1 MNGWGVLLII
11 GIVLGLLLVGSM
23 ATEFGDMEQELSQA
37 TTAQDAAESEVEAAK
52 VALETVYNQSNEKDI
67 LIQTLT
73 TERDQSN
80 ADKAALTAKVSGLTD
95 QVASLNTQ
103 ISDLTQKVQTAQQ
116 NLDSQTA
123 NLEQLNQDNQALRS
137 QLEQA
142 QRDLAL
148 QQGLANDVMAVN
160 QRLALEN
167 QSYAQTIQDYNAT
180 EGQQQQAGSVLIP
193 VTSSPAQGQTTNAL
207 SMVGSLLVGMVAVYI
222 FSGLGVRA
230 GFLPRSVKMQVTRE
244 EAQEIL
250 RRRRAKQ

>member
-37 TTAQDAAESEVEAAK
+37 ATAQGAAESEVGEAK
-52 VALETVYNQSNEKDI
+52 FALETVYNQLNEKDG

-80 ADKAALTAKVSGLTD
+80 AHNAVLTAKVSELTD
-95 QVASLNTQ
+95 QVASLNSQ
-103 ISDLTQKVQTAQQ
+103 IGDLTQKVQTAQQ

-123 NLEQLNQDNQALRS
+123 NLEQLNQDNQTLQS

-180 EGQQQQAGSVLIP
+180 EGQQQAGSVLIP
-193 VTSSPAQGQTTNAL
+193 VTSPPMEGKTTNAL

-230 GFLPRSVKMQVTRE
+230 GFLPRSIKMQVTRE

-250 RRRRAKQ
+250 WKRRAR

>member
-11 GIVLGLLLVGSM
+11 GIILGLLLVGSM

-37 TTAQDAAESEVEAAK
+37 ATAQDAAESEVESAK
-52 VALETVYNQSNEKDI
+52 FALETVYNQLAEKDS

-73 TERDQSN
+73 TERNQAQ
-80 ADKAALTAKVSGLTD
+80 ADSAAATAKVDELTG
-95 QVASLNTQ
+95 QVTSLKNQ
-103 ISDLTQKVQTAQQ
+103 VSELTQKAQTAQQ

-123 NLEQLNQDNQALRS
+123 NLGQLNQDNQTLQS
-137 QLEQA
+137 QLEQT
-142 QRDLAL
+142 QRELAL
-148 QQGLANDVMAVN
+148 QQGLAKDVMEVN

-167 QSYAQTIQDYNAT
+167 QSYSQTIQDYNMP
-180 EGQQQQAGSVLIP
+180 EGQQQAGPVLIP
-193 VTSSPAQGQTTNAL
+193 VTSSPAEGQTTNAL
-207 SMVGSLLVGMVAVYI
+207 SMVGSLMVGMVAVYI

-250 RRRRAKQ
+250 RKRRARQ